1 MDIWAIGIMLY
12 EFLIGPNPFNIK
24 QESDLANIIH
34 NSVSLDKKDAGMRKL
49 DETVIDFIN
58 GCLNKDPIERLDI
71 REIANHD
78 FFIKHCPDLM
88 NSLNSNNPRS
98 SNLGMGDMMK

>member
-1 MDIWAIGIMLY
+1 MLY

-34 NSVSLDKKDAGMRKL
+34 VSVSLDKKDAGVRKKL

-71 REIANHD
+71 REIVNHE
-78 FFIKHCPDLM
+78 FFIKHCPELM
-88 NSLNSNNPRS
+88 TSMASNNPRS